1 MKASAL
7 RLSLL
12 LTLTFAAFQP
22 TSGADWPM
30 YRADAGRSGYTS
42 EALPNRLELRWV
54 YRSPHAPKPAW
65 RASQRMHFDFAFQ
78 PIVVG
83 ETVIF
88 GSSAD
93 DQVYAIDGETGRVV
107 WSFFTE
113 GPVRFAPAAWKD
125 RVFVASDDGWL
136 YALSIA
142 DGKLLWKH
150 FGGPDNQTVLGNDR
164 VVSHWPARG
173 GPVVV
178 DATVYFAAGVW
189 PSDGVYVYAL
199 DAESGSITWRNGKT
213 GTLEMDQPHGGAR
226 AKSGVSAQGYLLA
239 GKEHLF
245 VPTGRAVP
253 AAFERSEGELSY
265 YHLQKNQHRG
275 GSRAMLAETFL
286 LNSGVMFDQA
296 SGAIVSQVGYGPKV
310 ATPSGMLRAEGKSLS
325 EYRWQTVEKADRK
338 GKLVK
343 QRVLEKTRLISSEKE
358 VLECLVADI
367 NVVCGEENRVSAI
380 DFTRQRNTWWSH
392 EVDGRAIGLAYGNG
406 RLVVSTDQGHV
417 YCFDGE
423 PAAEEAIEVAKPTGE
438 VARSDFD
445 FAKAAE
451 EIIRKTGVVEGYCV
465 DLGCGSGE
473 LALELAKRTKL
484 QIYGIEVDEKQV
496 ALARKRLDGAGLYAN
511 RVTVHH
517 WDPAKSFYPPRF
529 ANLVISSRSVTGDV
543 EPPTEQMVRLQRPY
557 GGAVCVGPVGAMQ
570 VDVRGE
576 LAGAGSWTHQNADAA
591 NTLNSSDRLIKGP
604 LKMFWFRDADYH
616 LPNRHG
622 QAPAPLYHRGVMVVA
637 GVDGLCAVDAYNGRT
652 LWKHEI
658 KGSLADY
665 DGLHHD
671 VGVGET
677 GSHYCLGDESVF
689 VRTGNRCVRLDLNTG
704 KTLAE
709 YTTPAPAAAKN
720 RAWGFLAYRDGMLYG
735 TIANEQHS
743 VSPRYRINRLF
754 TESVLLFAVDVQTG
768 KIRWRYKPAGSIR
781 NNSIAVGSGS
791 LFLIDRPIVPADRI
805 TNPRRD
811 GRPNPLLKPE
821 EQPAGTL
828 LAFDALS
835 GDTRWKQT
843 DDVFGTQLALSE
855 QHNILLMNFQA
866 VRHKFFKL
874 PSEFGDRIAALDA
887 STGKRIWNVQAKYQS
902 RPIIN
907 KTTIY
912 SQGGAWELKTG
923 KPVPFPLERSY
934 GCGQIS
940 SSENLM
946 LFRSGT
952 LGYLDLSRDAGT
964 ENFGGIRL
972 SCWINAIPV
981 GGMVLVPEGSTRCKC
996 SYQMKS
1002 WFALMQRE

>member
-7 RLSLL
+7 RLFLL
-12 LTLTFAAFQP
+12 LTLTLAATQP
-22 TSGADWPM
+22 TFAADWPT
-30 YRADAGRSGYTS
+30 YRADAARSGYTA
-42 EALPNRLELRWV
+42 EALPNRLELQWV
-54 YRSPHAPKPAW
+54 YRSPHTPRPAW
-65 RASQRMHFDFAFQ
+65 RASDRIHFDFAFQ
-78 PIVVG
+78 PIIVG

-93 DQVYAIDGETGRVV
+93 DQVYAINAETGRMV
-107 WSFFTE
+107 WNFFTE

-125 RVFVASDDGWL
+125 RLFVSSDDGWL
-136 YALSIA
+136 YALSVA

-150 FGGPDNQTVLGNDR
+150 FGGPDSTTVLGNDR

-178 DATVYFAAGVW
+178 DSTVYFAAGVW

-199 DAESGSITWRNGKT
+199 DAESGSITWRNDKT
-213 GTLEMDQPHGGAR
+213 GTLKMDQPHGGAR

-253 AAFERSEGELSY
+253 AVVERSVGELAY
-265 YHLQKNQHRG
+265 YHLRKNQHRG
-275 GSRAMLAETFL
+275 GTRALLADAFL
-286 LNSGVMFDQA
+286 LNSGVLFDQA
-296 SGAIVSQVGYGPKV
+296 SGAVVSQIGYGPKV
-310 ATPSGMLRAEGKSLS
+310 ATPSGLLCAEGKSLA
-325 EYRWQTVEKADRK
+325 EYRWQTLQKPDRK

-343 QRVLEKTRLISSEKE
+343 QRVLEKVRLINCERE
-358 VLECLVADI
+358 VLECLVAGI
-367 NVVCGEENRVSAI
+367 NIVCGEEGRVSAI
-380 DFTRQRNTWWSH
+380 DYTLQRNTWWSH
-392 EVDGRAIGLAYGNG
+392 EVDGRALGLAYGNG
-406 RLVVSTDQGHV
+406 RLIVSTDEGLV

-423 PAAEEAIEVAKPTGE
+423 PAAKEPITVAKPSVE
-438 VARSDFD
+438 VPRTDFD
-445 FAKAAE
+445 FANAAE
-451 EIIRKTGVVEGYCV
+451 EIIRKTGIVEGYCV

-484 QIYGIEVDEKQV
+484 QIYGIEADEKQV
-496 ALARKRLDGAGLYAN
+496 ALARKRLDKAGLYAD

-517 WDPAKSFYPPRF
+517 RDPAKPFYPPRF
-529 ANLVISSRSVTGDV
+529 ANLVISSRSFSEDAK
-543 EPPTEQMVRLQRPY
+543 PPASEMTRLQRPY
-557 GGAVCVGPVGAMQ
+557 GGVTCIGPAGAMQ
-570 VDVRGE
+570 IDVRGE

-604 LKMFWFRDADYH
+604 LKMFWFRAADYH

-652 LWKHEI
+652 LWKYEI
-658 KGSLADY
+658 KNSLIDY
-665 DGLHHD
+665 DGIHHD

-677 GSHYCLGDESVF
+677 GGHFCLGGESVF
-689 VRTGNRCVRLDLNTG
+689 VRTGNRCLRLDLNTG
-704 KTLAE
+704 KKLAE
-709 YTTPAPAAAKN
+709 YVTPASADAKN
-720 RAWGFLAYRDGMLYG
+720 RAWGFLAYHDGLIYG
-735 TIANEQHS
+735 TIANEEHT
-743 VSPRYRINRLF
+743 VSPRYRLSRLF
-754 TESVLLFAVDVQTG
+754 TESVLLFAVDVETG
-768 KIRWRYKPAGSIR
+768 EVRWRYQPTGSIR
-781 NNSIAVGSGS
+781 NNSIAIGADS
-791 LFLIDRPIVPADRI
+791 LFLIDRPIVMADRI

-811 GRPNPLLKPE
+811 GRPNPLIKPD
-821 EQPAGTL
+821 EQPPGTL
-828 LAFDALS
+828 LAFEAQT
-835 GDTRWKQT
+835 GETRWKQT
-843 DDVFGTQLALSE
+843 DDIFGTQLALSE
-855 QHNILLMNFQA
+855 THNILLMNFQA

-874 PSEFGDRIAALDA
+874 PSEFGDRIAALNA

-907 KTTIY
+907 GTTIY
-912 SQGGAWELKTG
+912 SQGAAWELKTG
-923 KPVPFPLERSY
+923 KPVPFPLKRSY

-972 SCWINAIPV
+972 GCWINAIPA
-981 GGMVLVPEGSTRCKC
+981 GGLVLVPEGSTRCEC